1 MFGSWVVLADGVQAS
16 LCTLCW
22 RARLPS
28 GTGNRCWCCVWSW
41 VGSTT
46 SLLPNGRIA
55 RTPSRT
61 WYAVHSEGRPI
72 VLHVLCFPVSLQPQ
86 RLALAFCPERTPCWS
101 YKTCITI
108 VRITL
113 CWTFFK
119 SLQCFQISRM
129 LVVDPKQR
137 YTARDALN
145 HPFFSQYVVAE
156 VRQFTPY
163 RRFKVR
169 WPNVCGKLHHSKC
182 KYLKV

>member
-1 MFGSWVVLADGVQAS
+1 MFGSCVVLADGAQVS

-22 RARLPS
+22 RALLPS
-28 GTGNRCWCCVWSW
+28 GTGNRCWCCAWSW

-46 SLLPNGRIA
+46 SPLPNGRIA

-61 WYAVHSEGRPI
+61 WYAFHSEGRPI
-72 VLHVLCFPVSLQPQ
+72 VLYVPCFPCVCSHGGLLWLFAPYPLLT
-86 RLALAFCPERTPCWS
+86 RCYE
-101 YKTCITI
+101 TCITI

-113 CWTFFK
+113 CWIFIK
-119 SLQCFQISRM
+119 SLLCFQISRM

-169 WPNVCGKLHHSKC
+169 WPKVCGTLHHNKQ
-182 KYLKV
+182 VN

>member
-1 MFGSWVVLADGVQAS
+1 M
-16 LCTLCW
+16 
-22 RARLPS
+22 
-28 GTGNRCWCCVWSW
+28 
-41 VGSTT
+41 T
-46 SLLPNGRIA
+46 SPLPNGRIA

-72 VLHVLCFPVSLQPQ
+72 FFFNVILQLRRP
-86 RLALAFCPERTPCWS
+86 ALASPPPPPCPLLTRC
-101 YKTCITI
+101 YKTCIDI
-108 VRITL
+108 VCITL
-113 CWTFFK
+113 CWTFIK
-119 SLQCFQISRM
+119 SLHFQISRM

-169 WPNVCGKLHHSKC
+169 WPNVCWTLHHSKRVNYIDIFVME
-182 KYLKV
+182 K